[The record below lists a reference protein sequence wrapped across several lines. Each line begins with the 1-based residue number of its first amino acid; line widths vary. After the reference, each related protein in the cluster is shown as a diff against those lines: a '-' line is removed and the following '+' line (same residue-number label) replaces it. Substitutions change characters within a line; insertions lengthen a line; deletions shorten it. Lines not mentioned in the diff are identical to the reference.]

1 MGYKIGAIANLLVL
15 IALGLHH
22 WQYPNAENWIYAL
35 LGLPLVAVLVRW
47 ARVGNTQSLIPTA
60 YRIRRRLGYLVGL
73 LFVWMALVGAV
84 MVFPVF
90 LEIARGTQYL
100 YFTGA
105 PVAASAFLFAI
116 GFLAVELD
124 LRAWEKLGAE

>member
-1 MGYKIGAIANLLVL
+1 MGYKIAVIANLLVVS
-15 IALGLHH
+15 ALGLHH
-22 WQYPNAENWIYAL
+22 WQYPNPENWIYAL
-35 LGLPLVAVLVRW
+35 LGLPLLAVLIRW
-47 ARVGNTQSLIPTA
+47 GRVGNTQSLVPTA
-60 YRIRRRLGYLVGL
+60 YRKQRRAGYQFGI
-73 LFVWMALVGAV
+73 LFVWLALVGAV

-116 GFLAVELD
+116 GFLIVELD
-124 LRAWEKLGAE
+124 LRAWRTVATE